1 MKTKR
6 KTAGAGL
13 FAGRTAAGICAL
25 ALLLGAVSIRSQASR
40 TAAAKPFQK
49 ASDKEAFSA
58 SLSGAAAGSA
68 SADTAFTVSFSA
80 TDGTLQEFSA
90 TDSTLQES
98 AAVVSDGRLDGGVE
112 IILPSAGISYA
123 LSVEKSSLK
132 DVEDSLLQSGRIEER
147 KQARKRNV
155 SISVIDAWKP
165 SVTDESSLILE
176 TRLTP
181 VQQKEKDIVT
191 HAASSG
197 MVTTDEATRLSASA
211 VTLISSTRQA
221 REDALAAL
229 CAAEQAANESVA
241 WTPDSDQHSNQ
252 QQESQTQ
259 ATEERNLVVAQVN
272 SYSYVNVRNAPSL
285 DAEIIGKLYSNGVGT
300 VVESANEDG
309 WIKIKSGNVTGFVK
323 MDHVATGKHA
333 EELADEVG
341 HKQAVIKTTTLRVR
355 ASNSTESDVISLIG
369 MGAELDIIEE
379 ADGWYKVR
387 TDDGEGYI
395 SADFA
400 DVEVIYP
407 VAESRE
413 EEARKLAEAEKA
425 AEAAAKKAAS
435 EAESS
440 NTEKAAPA
448 PTISKG
454 QEVVNF
460 AMQYLGNPYVW
471 GGSSLTRGTD
481 CSGFTMAVYAHF
493 GVNLPHYDGAQ
504 RSCGV
509 AVSSLSQAQPGDL
522 ICYYG
527 HVGIYIGDGK
537 IVHASNPRTGITT
550 QNANY
555 RQIAAIRR
563 IF

>member
-1 MKTKR
+1 MIRKHAAKKR
-6 KTAGAGL
+6 RRNMGGAGL
-13 FAGRTAAGICAL
+13 LHRRAGAGICAL
-25 ALLLGAVSIRSQASR
+25 ALLMGAASIRSQAAR
-40 TAAAKPFQK
+40 
-49 ASDKEAFSA
+49 FSA
-58 SLSGAAAGSA
+58 SDPIRTTMETGSILWEPAGSPE
-68 SADTAFTVSFSA
+68 DEETQI
-80 TDGTLQEFSA
+80 L
-90 TDSTLQES
+90 
-98 AAVVSDGRLDGGVE
+98 
-112 IILPSAGISYA
+112 LPSAGISYA
-123 LSVEKSSLK
+123 LSVDKTSIR
-132 DVEDSLLQSGRIEER
+132 DIEDYLLQSGCIGER
-147 KQARKRNV
+147 KQSPRKNV
-155 SISVIDAWKP
+155 SISVINAWKGP
-165 SVTDESSLILE
+165 EESGNSRVLE
-176 TRLTP
+176 AVLTP
-181 VQQKEKDIVT
+181 VQQKEKDIIT
-191 HAASSG
+191 RAADTG
-197 MVTTDEATRLSASA
+197 MVSMDEAMRLTASA
-211 VTLISSTRQA
+211 VTIVSSTTQA
-221 REDALAAL
+221 REDAMAAL
-229 CAAEQAANESVA
+229 QAAEQAAQESVA
-241 WTPDSDQHSNQ
+241 WISEQGSSAQ
-252 QQESQTQ
+252 QALTTGEQTASSAEDLQARLSEGQQVTQGENADPQASQTGTGP
-259 ATEERNLVVAQVN
+259 ARDLVVAQVN
-272 SYSYVNVRNAPSL
+272 SYSYVNVRKEPSL
-285 DAEIIGKLYSNGVGT
+285 DAEIVGKLYSNGVGT
-300 VVESANEDG
+300 VVEGANEDG

-413 EEARKLAEAEKA
+413 EEARKA
-425 AEAAAKKAAS
+425 AEAAKAAE
-435 EAESS
+435 EAARKSASS
-440 NTEKAAPA
+440 ASGSNAPAAKAAPA

-493 GVNLPHYDGAQ
+493 GVNLPHYDASQ
-504 RSCGV
+504 RSCGI
-509 AVSSLSQAQPGDL
+509 AVSGLSQAQPGDL

-563 IF
+563 IFY